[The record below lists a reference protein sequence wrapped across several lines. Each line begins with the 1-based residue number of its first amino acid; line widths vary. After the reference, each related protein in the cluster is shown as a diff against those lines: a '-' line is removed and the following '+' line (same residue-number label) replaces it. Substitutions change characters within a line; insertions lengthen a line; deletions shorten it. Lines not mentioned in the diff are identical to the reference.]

1 MILAFDGKK
10 YNFVTNKECGRMRD
24 LNIVSNYF
32 LGKKFLNLERNSVV
46 LIILLNIVL
55 SLTACELV

>member
-10 YNFVTNKECGRMRD
+10 HNFVTNKECGRMRD

-32 LGKKFLNLERNSVV
+32 LGKKF
-46 LIILLNIVL
+46 
-55 SLTACELV
+55 

>member
-32 LGKKFLNLERNSVV
+32 LGKKFLNLERNSMV
-46 LIILLNIVL
+46 LFY
-55 SLTACELV
+55 